1 MVSLKWLLCIRVM
14 SKNGTCLVN
23 GLMRASV
30 SPRGFWCISSTSRT
44 ANLLDSI
51 AFRFPARHG
60 MEHGLLNFLQSTN
73 DSVVG
78 IAFIIAFTQ

>member
-1 MVSLKWLLCIRVM
+1 M
-14 SKNGTCLVN
+14 N

-51 AFRFPARHG
+51 AFRLPARHG
-60 MEHGLLNFLQSTN
+60 MEHGLLTFLPSEN
-73 DSVVG
+73 DCVVG
-78 IAFIIAFTQ
+78 IALIIAFKQ